1 MNDIFLQTPDDF
13 LVTANDCSLTTF
25 FQCFDPTKQQISIF
39 QNHSVLSIELTS
51 LILLHGQAN
60 PLISHSWRQ
69 AVSWKNQ
76 PEKHVCTI

>member
-1 MNDIFLQTPDDF
+1 MKEIFYRLLMTSWGLQD
-13 LVTANDCSLTTF
+13 DCSLTTF

-51 LILLHGQAN
+51 LILLHGQTN